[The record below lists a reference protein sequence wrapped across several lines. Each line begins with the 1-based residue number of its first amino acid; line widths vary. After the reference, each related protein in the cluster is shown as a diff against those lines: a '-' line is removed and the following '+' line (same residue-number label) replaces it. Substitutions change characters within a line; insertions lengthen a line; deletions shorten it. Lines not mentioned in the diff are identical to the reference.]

1 MEFEDGRNLYYVSD
15 RNICKVKSLFSNL
28 PDKGGKNDGRLGG
41 FETCQDLKCKQ
52 NEATGMITEE
62 DKDTIVRCAKG
73 YDVESVILFGS
84 STRDD
89 IESNDIDIGV
99 KGTDPRLFF
108 KFYAELFKR
117 LPKPV
122 DLVDISRKSL
132 FNDLVEETGVRI
144 YG

>member
-1 MEFEDGRNLYYVSD
+1 MCVHGQISLHDFNIGKERTIGRELE
-15 RNICKVKSLFSNL
+15 I
-28 PDKGGKNDGRLGG
+28 
-41 FETCQDLKCKQ
+41 
-52 NEATGMITEE
+52 EAQTKEAAGMITEE
-62 DKDTIVRCAKG
+62 DKDTIIRCAKR
-73 YDVESVILFGS
+73 YNVESVILFGS

-99 KGTDPRLFF
+99 KGIEPRLFF
-108 KFYAELFKR
+108 KFYAELFRR

-122 DLVDISRKSL
+122 DLVDLSKKSL